1 MTPSDIDVIALRAR
15 AEAEAVA
22 VRAKA
27 EVDAVA
33 LRAVA
38 ESEAA
43 AARGR
48 AELEAHALRIGAEA
62 DRNEAARLLSD
73 ARLQVERMLLEAQ
86 ARIDAQADA
95 LAAQA
100 ATRATVVAAPA
111 AEAPEPVVPPAPPR
125 RSAADQETLDRLQA
139 TRIHLHDAIERL
151 AEMSEPVLDLT
162 DGRPGSVTFPGDD
175 PFDERPVFGDRPART
190 PDQPDVDT
198 EPDPVRAASDASD
211 PVDAFVLAAIER
223 ASTSGVGVAE
233 PDLWGGDH
241 PSSRRRELRDGR
253 DLL

>member
-1 MTPSDIDVIALRAR
+1 MTPADIDAIAVRAR

-22 VRAKA
+22 LRAKA

-43 AARGR
+43 AARAR

-62 DRNEAARLLSD
+62 DRDEAARLLAE
-73 ARLQVERMLLEAQ
+73 ARHQVEQMLVEAQ
-86 ARIDAQADA
+86 ARIDAQA
-95 LAAQA
+95 LATEAAVSEASA
-100 ATRATVVAAPA
+100 ATAPV
-111 AEAPEPVVPPAPPR
+111 EAPR
-125 RSAADQETLDRLQA
+125 RPSADRETLDRLQA
-139 TRIHLHDAIERL
+139 TRLHLHDAIERL

-162 DGRPGSVTFPGDD
+162 DGLPGSAAYVIDD
-175 PFDERPVFGDRPART
+175 GRLD
-190 PDQPDVDT
+190 
-198 EPDPVRAASDASD
+198 PDPVLDDRPVRTIEAPDGDEPVGAPLAGADGAD

-223 ASTSGVGVAE
+223 ASASGVGVAE

-241 PSSRRRELRDGR
+241 PSTRRRELRDGR

>member
-1 MTPSDIDVIALRAR
+1 MTPADIDAIALRAR

-22 VRAKA
+22 LRAKA

-38 ESEAA
+38 ESDAA
-43 AARGR
+43 AARAR

-62 DRNEAARLLSD
+62 DRDEAARLLAD
-73 ARLQVERMLLEAQ
+73 ARHQVEQMLVEAQ
-86 ARIDAQADA
+86 ARIDAQAA
-95 LAAQA
+95 
-100 ATRATVVAAPA
+100 A
-111 AEAPEPVVPPAPPR
+111 AEAAAAATSTAPTAGAAATPVEVPR

-139 TRIHLHDAIERL
+139 TRLHLHDAIERL

-162 DGRPGSVTFPGDD
+162 DGLPGSLTRRVDDGRLGDD
-175 PFDERPVFGDRPART
+175 PVVDDRT
-190 PDQPDVDT
+190 
-198 EPDPVRAASDASD
+198 VRAVGAPDGDDAPEASRVGADASD
-211 PVDAFVLAAIER
+211 PVDAFVVAAIER
-223 ASTSGVGVAE
+223 AAASGVGVAE

-241 PSSRRRELRDGR
+241 PSTRRRELRDGR

>member
-1 MTPSDIDVIALRAR
+1 MTPADIDAIALRAR

-22 VRAKA
+22 LRAKA

-33 LRAVA
+33 VRAVA

-43 AARGR
+43 AARAR
-48 AELEAHALRIGAEA
+48 AEIEAHALRIGAEA
-62 DRNEAARLLSD
+62 DRDEAARLL
-73 ARLQVERMLLEAQ
+73 AETRHQVEQMLREAQ
-86 ARIDAQADA
+86 ARIDAQTAAAADA
-95 LAAQA
+95 AVADAAS
-100 ATRATVVAAPA
+100 APA
-111 AEAPEPVVPPAPPR
+111 PVEAPR
-125 RSAADQETLDRLQA
+125 RSVADRETLDRLQA

-162 DGRPGSVTFPGDD
+162 DGLPGSTTFPVAAGGLDDDPVLDDRLVRTLEQSDAGEGVADAPRPGT
-175 PFDERPVFGDRPART
+175 
-190 PDQPDVDT
+190 
-198 EPDPVRAASDASD
+198 DATD

-223 ASTSGVGVAE
+223 AASSGVGVAE

-241 PSSRRRELRDGR
+241 PSTRRRELRDGR

>member
-38 ESEAA
+38 QSEAA
-43 AARGR
+43 AARAR

-62 DRNEAARLLSD
+62 DRDEAARLLSD
-73 ARLQVERMLLEAQ
+73 ARLQVERMLLEAE

-100 ATRATVVAAPA
+100 ATRATVVA

-175 PFDERPVFGDRPART
+175 PFYERPVFGDRPART
-190 PDQPDVDT
+190 PEQSDVDT
-198 EPDPVRAASDASD
+198 EPDPVRAGSDASD